1 MKALAGLL
9 CGLLFGLGL
18 AVSGMTDTHRVLGF
32 LDLFGSWQP
41 ALVFVMGSAV
51 VVTLLGFRLV
61 LRQRRPL
68 FAPGFHLPGTRHIDA
83 RLIGGA
89 ALFGIGW
96 GLYGY
101 CPGPAVTSLVYG
113 DPQTI
118 YFLFAMIAGM
128 TLISLT
134 DRWKSA

>member
-1 MKALAGLL
+1 MKPLAGLL
-9 CGLLFGLGL
+9 SGLLFGLGL

-32 LDLFGSWQP
+32 LDLFGNWQP
-41 ALVFVMGSAV
+41 ALVFVMG
-51 VVTLLGFRLV
+51 FRLV
-61 LRQRRPL
+61 LRQRRSL
-68 FAPGFHLPGTRHIDA
+68 FAPSFYLPTTRYIDA

-113 DPQTI
+113 DAQTI
-118 YFLFAMIAGM
+118 YFLVAMIAGM
-128 TLISLT
+128 ALASLA
-134 DRWKSA
+134 DRWKSS

>member
-1 MKALAGLL
+1 MKPLAGLL
-9 CGLLFGLGL
+9 SGLLFGLGL

-32 LDLFGSWQP
+32 LDLFGNWQP

-51 VVTLLGFRLV
+51 AVTLLGFRLV

-68 FAPGFHLPGTRHIDA
+68 FAPSFYLPTTRYIDA

-113 DPQTI
+113 DAQTI
-118 YFLFAMIAGM
+118 YFLVAMIAGM
-128 TLISLT
+128 ALASLA
-134 DRWKSA
+134 DRWKSS